1 LSTLR
6 PSVQV
11 SVGSHL
17 PWRAVPGE
25 TAAERK
31 QGKMPHFIID
41 CSETILQQKSPD
53 EIMQA
58 VYQVAEETRLF
69 AANDIKVRLR
79 PYQYFKLGEG
89 KRDFIHIF
97 AFIMEGRTT
106 EQKENLSRRIIE
118 RLNEMFPAISI
129 LSINIS
135 EFEKATYSNKA
146 LIHPLNLTSDRHF
159 KIEDQPG

>member
-1 LSTLR
+1 
-6 PSVQV
+6 
-11 SVGSHL
+11 
-17 PWRAVPGE
+17 
-25 TAAERK
+25 
-31 QGKMPHFIID
+31 MPHFIID
-41 CSETILQQKSPD
+41 CSESLIGQELP
-53 EIMQA
+53 EAIMQA
-58 VYQVAEETRLF
+58 VYDAAEATGLF
-69 AANDIKVRLR
+69 AVNDIKVRLR
-79 PYQYFKLGEG
+79 PYQYFNLGKG
-89 KRDFIHIF
+89 KRDFIHVF
-97 AFIMEGRTT
+97 GFIMEGRSI